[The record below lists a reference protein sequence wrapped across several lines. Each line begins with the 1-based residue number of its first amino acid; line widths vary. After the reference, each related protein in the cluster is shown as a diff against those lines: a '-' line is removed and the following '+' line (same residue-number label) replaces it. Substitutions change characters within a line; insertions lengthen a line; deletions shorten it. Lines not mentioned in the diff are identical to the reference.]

1 MSITANW
8 YPSAPRY
15 MYAGNL
21 VTTGTFKVALL
32 GAGGTYSTSHTSFD
46 DVNPANANQLSG
58 AGYTAGGAT
67 VTVTSTS
74 TSTGSTFTLASAA
87 SWTGITLDAD
97 VANAVL
103 YESGSGRLMMH
114 LAFNPT
120 VALAG
125 QDFFINP
132 PSPAAAIT
140 LPA

>member
-21 VTTGTFKVALL
+21 VTTGTFKIALL
-32 GAGGTYSTSHTSFD
+32 NSSAVYNASHTLFD
-46 DVNPANANQLSG
+46 EVNPSNAYQLSG
-58 AGYTAGGAT
+58 EGYTAGGAT

-74 TSTGSTFTLASAA
+74 NSTGSTFTLASAA
-87 SWTGITLDAD
+87 SWEGITLNAN

-103 YESGSGRLMMH
+103 YESVSGRLMMH
-114 LAFNPT
+114 LAFSPT

-125 QDFFINP
+125 QDFQINP

>member
-15 MYAGNL
+15 MYEGNL
-21 VTTGTFKVALL
+21 VTTGTFKIALL
-32 GAGGTYSTSHTSFD
+32 GTGGTYNASHTLFN
-46 DVNPANANQLSG
+46 DVNPANANELSG
-58 AGYTAGGAT
+58 AGYTAGGAS
-67 VTVTSTS
+67 VTVTSSNTP
-74 TSTGSTFTLASAA
+74 TASTFTLASAA
-87 SWTGITLDAD
+87 SWTGITLNAD

-114 LAFNPT
+114 LAFSPT

-132 PSPAAAIT
+132 PSPAASIT